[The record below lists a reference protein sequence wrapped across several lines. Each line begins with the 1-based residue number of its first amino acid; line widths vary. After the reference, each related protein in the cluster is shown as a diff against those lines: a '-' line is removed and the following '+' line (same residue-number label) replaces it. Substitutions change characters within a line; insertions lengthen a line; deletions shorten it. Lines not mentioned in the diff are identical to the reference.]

1 MSTMQ
6 PHSPVA
12 LDIEAARFNMIEQQ
26 IRPWEVAD
34 PTVLALLDSVPRDQF
49 APTALRG
56 LAYADV
62 GLPLTSPVKEG
73 ESMLHPKAQ
82 ARLAQDIALKAGD
95 TVLHIGTGSGF
106 TAALLAKQAKSV
118 LSLEINAAIAKQATE
133 NLQRVGITNVD
144 VRHADATADS
154 FKACAAQGP
163 YDAIVLSGTVAEV
176 PQALLDLLK
185 VGGRLFAFVGED
197 PVVRA
202 TLITRATDSAFAT
215 AQPWDFVA
223 PRLLNFPAPSTFRF

>member
-1 MSTMQ
+1 MSNMQ
-6 PHSPVA
+6 QTSPVA
-12 LDIEAARFNMIEQQ
+12 MDQAKARFNMIEQQ

-34 PTVLALLDSVPRDQF
+34 ATVLALLDSVPRDQF
-49 APTALRG
+49 APEALRG

-62 GLPLTSPVKEG
+62 ALPLSSPAKEG

-82 ARLAQDIALKAGD
+82 ARMVQDVALKPED

-118 LSLEINAAIAKQATE
+118 LSLEINAAIAKQATD
-133 NLQRVGITNVD
+133 NLRRANITNVD
-144 VRHADATADS
+144 VRHADAAADQ
-154 FKACAAQGP
+154 FKACAAQGS
-163 YDAIVLSGTVAEV
+163 YDVIALSGTVAEV

-185 VGGRLFAFVGED
+185 PGGRLFAFVGED

-202 TLITRATDSAFAT
+202 TLITKAADATYTT

-223 PRLLNFPAPSTFRF
+223 PRLLNFPTPSAFRF